1 MFAYQ
6 VQSEQTAKNA
16 AIEHHSSQITAEQ
29 DLYKINETVLPHI
42 LEQRDYLRR
51 IGYGEDHMTAKDHAD
66 YDKDSSNNE
75 VIYADPVFFPY
86 QQITYDRAKE
96 YPYCCAYCIGADRMS
111 EYFYCW
117 VHVINQKQLPRN
129 ARQLLFQINLSVD
142 HQADIAAAAAHTTHA
157 TQTPNMKKMSAA

>member
-51 IGYGEDHMTAKDHAD
+51 IGYGKDHMTAKNHAD
-66 YDKDSSNNE
+66 YDKDSGNNE
-75 VIYADPVFFPY
+75 VIYTDPVLFPY
-86 QQITYDRAKE
+86 QQITYDRTKE
-96 YPYCCAYCIGADRMS
+96 DSYCCAYRIGADRMS
-111 EYFYCW
+111 EKIYCW

-129 ARQLLFQINLSVD
+129 ARQLLFQINLTVD